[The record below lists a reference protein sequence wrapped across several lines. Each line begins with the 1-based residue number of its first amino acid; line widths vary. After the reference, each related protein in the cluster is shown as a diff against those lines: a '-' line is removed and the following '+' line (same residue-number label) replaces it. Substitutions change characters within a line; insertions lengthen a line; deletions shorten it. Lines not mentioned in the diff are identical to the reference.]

1 MMPPML
7 KRIIL
12 INVGICILINVL
24 NAIKPGFRE
33 EVARILGQVPMDSWK
48 MIWQHLTYMFVHFD
62 PVHLFFNMI
71 ILYFFGRK
79 LETQWGS
86 QKFLT
91 YYLIC
96 GVGAGVV
103 HMLVSLAGVYLLDIR
118 RINPYIPVVGASGA
132 VFAIQL
138 AYAAYW
144 PDDII
149 YLIFPPI
156 PLKAVHLIIGLIIFE
171 VLMMPNYGDGISHL
185 THLTGILIGYL
196 FLARSHREW
205 NIRRWRWRRSFF

>member
-1 MMPPML
+1 
-7 KRIIL
+7 
-12 INVGICILINVL
+12 
-24 NAIKPGFRE
+24 
-33 EVARILGQVPMDSWK
+33 
-48 MIWQHLTYMFVHFD
+48 
-62 PVHLFFNMI
+62 
-71 ILYFFGRK
+71 
-79 LETQWGS
+79 
-86 QKFLT
+86 
-91 YYLIC
+91 
-96 GVGAGVV
+96 
-103 HMLVSLAGVYLLDIR
+103 MLVSLAGVYLLDIR